1 MPFSLT
7 SYLLGVGTIAGAIAF
22 GVGTGVLMSKSALKD
37 TPAQT
42 RVERV
47 ARVEPVA
54 AALAEPAPA
63 AAPPVAEAKENPA
76 PPIAAAVAAP
86 SHQPDPA
93 PSAQPETPKAPPET
107 SKTEAR
113 TDAGEKPP
121 EAVKQADAR
130 KFVGPVPLPPPPPPT
145 LPPNM
150 KFFGYGT
157 VPNGTSRRAFLADGD
172 DVYIVAEGDTL
183 LGRYRIVRVN
193 NSNLEFEE
201 ISSGRRNTVSLSM
214 EDQPA
219 PPA

>member
-1 MPFSLT
+1 MKQKHQIGVLVALLLVMAVVWYFNSGTPTVVTGNAAAFQNYKLLAVDNPQLHREKMEAAQKAEYKSSGRNPFSE
-7 SYLLGVGTIAGAIAF
+7 IA
-22 GVGTGVLMSKSALKD
+22 
-37 TPAQT
+37 P
-42 RVERV
+42 
-47 ARVEPVA
+47 
-54 AALAEPAPA
+54 
-63 AAPPVAEAKENPA
+63 
-76 PPIAAAVAAP
+76 
-86 SHQPDPA
+86 
-93 PSAQPETPKAPPET
+93 
-107 SKTEAR
+107 
-113 TDAGEKPP
+113 PP
-121 EAVKQADAR
+121 EAVKQAESR
-130 KFVGPVPLPPPPPPT
+130 RFVGPVPLPPPPPPT

-183 LGRYRIVRVN
+183 LGRYRIVKVN